1 MSVDGVNNS
10 NNVGLYAASGAVLG
24 AGAGATAGY
33 LSKPFLKDGLPTDT
47 FIKKMSENIRATMP
61 AEQKE
66 LAVAMENIQ
75 KAKQERLS
83 AAKSVDEFKK
93 IYIET
98 SCPLDMAKNF
108 EEFKQFTL
116 LVNEGLPEADK
127 EAVKMAYS
135 ALNAEEFRTLLEED
149 FDARYSGKS
158 LDELKNT
165 IKHESDD
172 YGRKLGTAQFNQ
184 YWDSSKKTF
193 VNSEDDVG
201 KAIKS
206 AAKGFQRKYAMI
218 YGAIGAAILGG
229 IGYLCGGIGANK
241 EAPETAQKTDIQ
253 A

>member
-10 NNVGLYAASGAVLG
+10 NNAGLYAASGAVLG

-47 FIKKMSENIRATMP
+47 FIKKMGENIRATIP
-61 AEQKE
+61 AEHEE
-66 LAVAMENIQ
+66 LAVAMENML
-75 KAKQERLS
+75 KPNQERLS

-93 IYIET
+93 IYMEA
-98 SCPLDMAKNF
+98 SCPPDMAKNF
-108 EEFKQFTL
+108 EEFKQCM
-116 LVNEGLPEADK
+116 LVINDRLPEANK
-127 EAVKMAYS
+127 VVVKLVSS
-135 ALNAEEFRTLLEED
+135 ASNAEEFRTLLEED

-158 LDELKNT
+158 LDVIKNT
-165 IKHESDD
+165 IKNESVD

-193 VNSEDDVG
+193 VNSEDAVG

-206 AAKGFQRKYAMI
+206 AAEGFQRKYAMI